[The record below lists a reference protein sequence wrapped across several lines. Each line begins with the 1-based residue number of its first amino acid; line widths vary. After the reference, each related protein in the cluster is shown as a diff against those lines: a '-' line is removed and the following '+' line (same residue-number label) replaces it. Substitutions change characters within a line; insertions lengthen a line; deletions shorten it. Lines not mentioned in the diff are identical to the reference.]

1 VLCDPCGRHFRK
13 TKTLP
18 KRKRRS
24 LAQHFSG
31 CHHCG
36 SQFSPQ
42 WRGGPP
48 DKPTL
53 CNACGLHY
61 RKTKGLPERPPQA
74 AQTLMDLSRA
84 AEQQQAMDDAAQ
96 GPASGTEGEAEGAAA
111 AAAEAKAAPKSGKPP
126 KKQQGSQERK
136 LPRRQDSRVR
146 KEQQMHEQD
155 DEQMQMQCS
164 QQDMH
169 LQQHDMLYGGIDVA
183 AAAAAADDA
192 MDDCSVAAQALQQ
205 QHLEWQADG
214 CHLDPAAAAAVPV
227 PDTCTAM
234 QSDAAGASGKGLAG
248 SIVSPVIASK
258 SAAAAAGGGKGLNA
272 TTPLGDHHA
281 DLDMLLGAAELAA
294 ELTADDL
301 VGFSAPFSEPP
312 APESPVDELAA
323 AAAGAAGG
331 VTRSGSAKHGT
342 SRLGMPGQAAAD
354 PNCACNGDT
363 GARGGRGHE
372 PVRVCGWQLLRAAV
386 EAAAVVRGRAG
397 RKWLTHECFSG
408 WQCTFSILHWLHKLQ
423 PPVQQASNSTSVSV
437 DSCHCLT
444 LPSPVYLLPAAWL
457 VALRCS

>member
-84 AEQQQAMDDAAQ
+84 AEQQQAMDDAAK
-96 GPASGTEGEAEGAAA
+96 GPGSGTEGEAEGCSVAA
-111 AAAEAKAAPKSGKPP
+111 AAAEAKGACKSAGKPP

-136 LPRRQDSRVR
+136 QPRRQDSRVR
-146 KEQQMHEQD
+146 KELQMHEQD
-155 DEQMQMQCS
+155 DEQQQMHDG
-164 QQDMH
+164 QQEMD
-169 LQQHDMLYGGIDVA
+169 LQQPHMMYGGIDVA
-183 AAAAAADDA
+183 AAAAAAAGDA

-214 CHLDPAAAAAVPV
+214 CHLDPAAAAAAPV

-234 QSDAAGASGKGLAG
+234 HSDAAGAMGKAVGG
-248 SIVSPVIASK
+248 SLVSPVIASK
-258 SAAAAAGGGKGLNA
+258 SAAAAAGGGKGLHA
-272 TTPLGDHHA
+272 AGGKGLHAGTPLGDHHA

-323 AAAGAAGG
+323 AAAAGG
-331 VTRSGSAKHGT
+331 VTRSGSAKRGT
-342 SRLGMPGQAAAD
+342 SRLGMPGD
-354 PNCACNGDT
+354 PNCACNGET
-363 GARGGRGHE
+363 GAGWAQ
-372 PVRVCGWQLLRAAV
+372 PSVC
-386 EAAAVVRGRAG
+386 
-397 RKWLTHECFSG
+397 
-408 WQCTFSILHWLHKLQ
+408 
-423 PPVQQASNSTSVSV
+423 VSV
-437 DSCHCLT
+437 CVVGS
-444 LPSPVYLLPAAWL
+444 AFE
-457 VALRCS
+457 

>member
-1 VLCDPCGRHFRK
+1 MHVTPPSSSSTFGSLFLFTFAVLLAAAAAFAQGPCGHCGAEESPQWRSGPPEHPVLCDPCGRHFRK

-84 AEQQQAMDDAAQ
+84 AEQQQAMDDAAKEP
-96 GPASGTEGEAEGAAA
+96 GSGTEGEAEGCAAAA
-111 AAAEAKAAPKSGKPP
+111 AAAEGKAASKSGKPP

-136 LPRRQDSRVR
+136 QPRRQDSRVR
-146 KEQQMHEQD
+146 KELQMHEQD
-155 DEQMQMQCS
+155 DEQQQMHDG
-164 QQDMH
+164 QQDMD
-169 LQQHDMLYGGIDVA
+169 LQQPQMLYGGIDVA
-183 AAAAAADDA
+183 AAAAAAAASDA
-192 MDDCSVAAQALQQ
+192 MDDCSVAAHALQQ

-214 CHLDPAAAAAVPV
+214 CHLDPAAAAAAPV
-227 PDTCTAM
+227 PDTCAAM
-234 QSDAAGASGKGLAG
+234 HADAAAGKAVGGSLAP
-248 SIVSPVIASK
+248 PVIASK
-258 SAAAAAGGGKGLNA
+258 SAAAAGGGKGLHA

-323 AAAGAAGG
+323 AAAAAG
-331 VTRSGSAKHGT
+331 VTRSGSAKRGT
-342 SRLGMPGQAAAD
+342 SRLGMPGD
-354 PNCACNGDT
+354 PNCACNGET
-363 GARGGRGHE
+363 GAGG
-372 PVRVCGWQLLRAAV
+372 
-386 EAAAVVRGRAG
+386 
-397 RKWLTHECFSG
+397 
-408 WQCTFSILHWLHKLQ
+408 
-423 PPVQQASNSTSVSV
+423 VQSCVFVSV
-437 DSCHCLT
+437 RACVWVGSCCED
-444 LPSPVYLLPAAWL
+444 LLKQQQL
-457 VALRCS
+457 